1 VAIAA
6 VLSPV
11 EFTTKMA
18 VRVRDSSRAASALC
32 MHRLATEVTAS
43 VALPVVCAGT
53 PFTIIGT
60 AATVIKLVAVVDM
73 PRMFGAGVAAHRVEV
88 QVVYTRHAWTQIH
101 PRRLCGVRGLT
112 PPAMRMSCGKVIG
125 RRLHQHANDNVAITT
140 CGKVNKR
147 SRSLLAS
154 IRK

>member
-1 VAIAA
+1 MTASQQQGGNNLVAIAA

-11 EFTTKMA
+11 EFATKMA

-43 VALPVVCAGT
+43 PSVALPVVWAGT

-88 QVVYTRHAWTQIH
+88 PAS
-101 PRRLCGVRGLT
+101 GLYKACLG
-112 PPAMRMSCGKVIG
+112 PDSPKAAVWSARADSAGYEEVLWKG
-125 RRLHQHANDNVAITT
+125 Y
-140 CGKVNKR
+140 R
-147 SRSLLAS
+147 SPLAC
-154 IRK
+154 